1 MQKEYVA
8 IQDKKIRMRVPP
20 VSKPSTKIQSIWP
33 QPFTGELKRHQGAA
47 QEADPSSKAAASV
60 TGLQMAH
67 APEETTELSTT

>member
-8 IQDKKIRMRVPP
+8 IKDKKIRMRVSP

-33 QPFTGELKRHQGAA
+33 LPFTGELKRHQGAA

-60 TGLQMAH
+60 TGLQTAH
-67 APEETTELSTT
+67 APEETTELSMA